1 MILNINNKNPI
12 YTFMKNFKII
22 NVTHYKINNLL
33 GFSWTHNKQTNKNL
47 ISSLLVHNWK
57 MILRP
62 N

>member
-33 GFSWTHNKQTNKNL
+33 GFS
-47 ISSLLVHNWK
+47 
-57 MILRP
+57 
-62 N
+62 